1 MAPSKRGELEKA
13 SGRKDGKT
21 KRKSKGANGESSDI
35 VLGILFENPH
45 ASQSEIA
52 ARLEWGIPKVKFYL
66 RKLRLEG
73 KISRRGNNR
82 SGKWV
87 VSA

>member
-1 MAPSKRGELEKA
+1 MVVESNTVQSPS
-13 SGRKDGKT
+13 
-21 KRKSKGANGESSDI
+21 
-35 VLGILFENPH
+35 GIL
-45 ASQSEIA
+45 A

-66 RKLRLEG
+66 RKLRIEG
-73 KISRRGNNR
+73 KLSRRGNNR

>member
-1 MAPSKRGELEKA
+1 MQSPS
-13 SGRKDGKT
+13 
-21 KRKSKGANGESSDI
+21 
-35 VLGILFENPH
+35 GIL
-45 ASQSEIA
+45 A

-66 RKLRLEG
+66 RKLRIEG
-73 KISRRGNNR
+73 KLSRRGNNR